1 MGAPKDSREARP
13 VSKAPAVTAPYADPK
28 GEFPFDVATYLFHLF
43 VVVARYRDP
52 SLDRALKPL
61 GLNVSR
67 HRAIAVISRM
77 QPCPMGELADFSA
90 VDRTT
95 MTRTVDQLF
104 ANGLVERTVPATD
117 RRQVLLTVTGAGQAL
132 HQRALQAVYRVN
144 RRALDG
150 IPEEDQRIV
159 VRAKQTMLTN
169 LVGDR
174 ELARRLLNLSRDE
187 EDRGGAELSSQN

>member
-77 QPCPMGELADFSA
+77 QPCPMSELADFSA

-95 MTRTVDQLF
+95 MTRTVDQLV
-104 ANGLVERTVPATD
+104 ADGLVARGATAKD
-117 RRQVLLTVTGAGQAL
+117 RRQVLLTLTEDGRKV
-132 HQRALQAVYRVN
+132 H
-144 RRALDG
+144 RRALKLIFEHNQQSLAGMSEPHRRQAVRALEAILANLVADPLLSHRLMFRPERETPL
-150 IPEEDQRIV
+150 PEETS
-159 VRAKQTMLTN
+159 AK
-169 LVGDR
+169 G
-174 ELARRLLNLSRDE
+174 
-187 EDRGGAELSSQN
+187 